1 MALATIMKVITNQ
14 LRGKKMA
21 KLTTEEKIKLID
33 QLKRSMA
40 PSNEWDQDYP
50 YDQELKRKAEQFIE
64 ELKNEKKLY
73 EVIFYYNEPDQGYD
87 MLEVDRILVW
97 ASSKKSAIRAASLKT
112 WETHTDVKADIANIL
127 EAD

>member
-1 MALATIMKVITNQ
+1 MN
-14 LRGKKMA
+14 
-21 KLTTEEKIKLID
+21 KLTTEEKIQLID
-33 QLKRSMA
+33 QLKRSMS
-40 PSNEWDQDYP
+40 PCHTWDQDYP
-50 YDQELKRKAEQFIE
+50 EYLELERKAEQFIE

-97 ASSKKSAIRAASLKT
+97 ASSKKSAIREASLKT
-112 WETHTDVKADIANIL
+112 EETHTDVKADVANIL

>member
-1 MALATIMKVITNQ
+1 MS
-14 LRGKKMA
+14 
-21 KLTTEEKIKLID
+21 KLSTEEKIKLID
-33 QLKRSMA
+33 RLKRSMS
-40 PSNEWDQDYP
+40 PCNEWDQDYP

-73 EVIFYYNEPDQGYD
+73 EVIFYYNQPNQGYD

-97 ASSKKSAIRAASLKT
+97 ASSKKSAIREASLKT
-112 WETHTDVKADIANIL
+112 DETHTDVKADIANIL

>member
-1 MALATIMKVITNQ
+1 MS
-14 LRGKKMA
+14 
-21 KLTTEEKIKLID
+21 KLSTEEKIKLID

-73 EVIFYYNEPDQGYD
+73 EVTFYYNEPNQGYD

-97 ASSKKSAIRAASLKT
+97 ASSKKSAEREASLKT
-112 WETHTDVKADIANIL
+112 EETHTDVKVALANIL

>member
-1 MALATIMKVITNQ
+1 MS
-14 LRGKKMA
+14 
-21 KLTTEEKIKLID
+21 KLSTEEKIKIID
-33 QLKRSMA
+33 QLKRSMS

-73 EVIFYYNEPDQGYD
+73 EVIFYYNQPDQGYD

-97 ASSKKSAIRAASLKT
+97 ASSKKSAIREASLKT

>member
-1 MALATIMKVITNQ
+1 MP
-14 LRGKKMA
+14 
-21 KLTTEEKIKLID
+21 KLTTEEKIQLID
-33 QLKRSMA
+33 KLKHSMA
-40 PSNEWDQDYP
+40 PCNEWDQDYP
-50 YDQELKRKAEQFIE
+50 DDQALKRKADLFIE

-97 ASSKKSAIRAASLKT
+97 ASSKKSAIREASLKT
-112 WETHTDVKADIANIL
+112 EETHTDVKASIANIL

>member
-1 MALATIMKVITNQ
+1 MS
-14 LRGKKMA
+14 
-21 KLTTEEKIKLID
+21 KLSTEEKIKLID

-64 ELKNEKKLY
+64 ELQKEKKLY
-73 EVIFYYNEPDQGYD
+73 EVVFYYTSPKQGNV
-87 MLEVDRILVW
+87 LAINKFLVR
-97 ASSKKSAIRAASLKT
+97 ASSKKAATSKAASKT
-112 WETHTDVKADIANIL
+112 PETYTDVKVSLANIL